1 MIFSRLF
8 APSHT
13 SQNPEKRREAIKNL
27 SPEKPTDK
35 TLLHELAFNDENAD
49 VSLDAL
55 NKLGSFVLW
64 QKMSQIAKHERVQRT
79 ANKVVLACLMGE
91 GEITISRAEK
101 AAFLKDLRKVFG
113 ATSTVGQR
121 NTSGQAFI
129 STTDHELVRPK
140 LSISLSGYQ

>member
-101 AAFLKDLRKVFG
+101 AAFLKESASGDLVQQVVL
-113 ATSTVGQR
+113 A
-121 NTSGQAFI
+121 
-129 STTDHELVRPK
+129 DPEL
-140 LSISLSGYQ
+140 LHDISLAKVLI